1 MLLPIARQQMSAPN
15 ASNPLRGRVE
25 KHPKIQRH
33 VGCGIRARRVR
44 IPPGENLALAD
55 DTLGGQINAAPSARI
70 YPVPGHFSSSGVARL
85 YRYSIAG
92 RPISPAG

>member
-33 VGCGIRARRVR
+33 VDAESGHAGRGSTGR
-44 IPPGENLALAD
+44 NLALAD

-70 YPVPGHFSSSGVARL
+70 NPVPGHFSSSGVARL